1 MYILEVHFPTFST
14 KRNSGIV
21 IKIFWRN
28 LKFMI
33 ALTVLCTEY
42 TYYDPH
48 ILNTNQI
55 QYQLFQALSGL

>member
-42 TYYDPH
+42 TCYDPH
-48 ILNTNQI
+48 ILNTDQI
-55 QYQLFQALSGL
+55 